1 MLLGFDSEVPFNAID
16 FSAGSPSS
24 CTEHL
29 LSPSFGI
36 VTVAR

>member
-1 MLLGFDSEVPFNAID
+1 MLLGFDSEVPFSAID